1 MEEKTKE
8 NRSRNHTLGSCIYLC
23 VRASVCACAVCLYVR
38 ACVDQLP
45 GNYYNNYVK
54 YIVNYHIR
62 YVLSNISYF
71 QSYIRI

>member
-23 VRASVCACAVCLYVR
+23 VRASVCACAVCLYMR

-45 GNYYNNYVK
+45 DNYYNNYVK
-54 YIVNYHIR
+54 YIVN
-62 YVLSNISYF
+62 
-71 QSYIRI
+71 